1 MQTETFDLGLMEPA
15 DAQKANRSSNNIL
28 RRIRFQY
35 FRFWQEI
42 FSKIFVIIKT
52 FEFLKNCAPIQL
64 LKNYNLL
71 DGAQASNGATFHI
84 VGNEI
89 DSCIE
94 FCKWNNGTTM
104 QVEQCTARC
113 LEGKKLSLP

>member
-1 MQTETFDLGLMEPA
+1 ML
-15 DAQKANRSSNNIL
+15 
-28 RRIRFQY
+28 
-35 FRFWQEI
+35 
-42 FSKIFVIIKT
+42 SKIFVIIKT

-94 FCKWNNGTTM
+94 FCKLNNGTTM

-113 LEGKKLSLP
+113 LEEKNFLFLKM

>member
-1 MQTETFDLGLMEPA
+1 MSDFNKKML
-15 DAQKANRSSNNIL
+15 
-28 RRIRFQY
+28 
-35 FRFWQEI
+35 
-42 FSKIFVIIKT
+42 SKLFVIIKT

-113 LEGKKLSLP
+113 LKEKTFSSLKCHQLAVMWNTVSSKVL

>member
-1 MQTETFDLGLMEPA
+1 ML
-15 DAQKANRSSNNIL
+15 
-28 RRIRFQY
+28 
-35 FRFWQEI
+35 
-42 FSKIFVIIKT
+42 SKLFVIIKT
-52 FEFLKNCAPIQL
+52 FEFLKNCVPIQL

-71 DGAQASNGATFHI
+71 DGAQPSNGATFHI

-94 FCKWNNGTTM
+94 FCKLNNGTTM

-113 LEGKKLSLP
+113 LEENKLANSKDALPCGETYRLE